1 MCILGNVNGSNAHSR
16 AGDPNKCVTNNKEYT
31 MKKQGF
37 TLIELM
43 VVIVIMGILAAV
55 AVPKLFGMIAKSKAS
70 EVPTAAGTYINL
82 QDAYASESNKL
93 GSWQAIG
100 YSGPGTKKTTT
111 GSQVYES
118 GNFWYAEGQMG
129 TADWSASP
137 RTKLNDCSAEA
148 TQPTAAAT
156 THSWYLVSTFNNSTG
171 GDGEGNITLKA
182 SGIDACTSLTPAFA
196 NLIKGRET
204 AGN

>member
-1 MCILGNVNGSNAHSR
+1 
-16 AGDPNKCVTNNKEYT
+16 

-82 QDAYASESNKL
+82 QDAYAVESNKL
-93 GSWQAIG
+93 GNWQSIG
-100 YSGPGTKKTTT
+100 YSGAGSKVSTS

-118 GNFWYAEGQMG
+118 GNFWYAEGAVG
-129 TADWSASP
+129 TADWSATP
-137 RTKLNDCSAEA
+137 RTKLNECGPGSQPTEASAED
-148 TQPTAAAT
+148 
-156 THSWYLVSTFNNSTG
+156 SWYLASSFTAG
-171 GDGEGNITLKA
+171 EGDGEGNITFTA
-182 SGIDACTSLTPAFA
+182 EGTEACIGLTPSFK
-196 NLIKGRET
+196 NIIKGRET
-204 AGN
+204 P